1 MLFNVKLQIKFNV
14 MRFTLYVRTYCY
26 GKYDLCYY
34 IMEFPALSEE
44 AGGGRGEGLWIIIG
58 LVARVKKDGGGGC
71 LGRSNK
77 VKKLRLLTAKVCR
90 RMT

>member
-1 MLFNVKLQIKFNV
+1 ML
-14 MRFTLYVRTYCY
+14 LYNGIPSPEWGSR
-26 GKYDLCYY
+26 
-34 IMEFPALSEE
+34 
-44 AGGGRGEGLWIIIG
+44 GGRGEGLWIIIG
-58 LVARVKKDGGGGC
+58 LVARVKKEGGGGC